1 MLNTVFAVVAA
12 EKSKSKSKQI
22 QVQANEEQRQT
33 RRDGGSYLHVVLLC
47 RTKSHGAYA
56 KVKFT

>member
-1 MLNTVFAVVAA
+1 M
-12 EKSKSKSKQI
+12 
-22 QVQANEEQRQT
+22 
-33 RRDGGSYLHVVLLC
+33 RRGGGGSHLHVVLLC